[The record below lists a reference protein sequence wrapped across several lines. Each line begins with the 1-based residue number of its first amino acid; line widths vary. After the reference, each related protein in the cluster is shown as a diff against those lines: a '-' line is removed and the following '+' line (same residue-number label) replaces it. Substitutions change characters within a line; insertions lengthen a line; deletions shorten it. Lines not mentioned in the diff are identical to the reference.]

1 MRLSVIVFF
10 SLVLLTACGGFR
22 DTSVGRLAAH
32 DLECPIEQVEITS
45 DMPFEKS
52 FRGCGREVT
61 YVRSRDGSDPIGIA
75 RSADGWAVRPAPT
88 SE

>member
-1 MRLSVIVFF
+1 VTVSFF
-10 SLVLLTACGGFR
+10 VLLTACGGFR

-32 DLECPIEQVEITS
+32 DLECPIEQVEITR

-61 YVRSRDGSDPIGIA
+61 YVRSRDGSDPIGVA

-88 SE
+88 AE